1 MSKSEL
7 KNNAPEDENNGT
19 EECEIS
25 DDEYLSG
32 FTKPQPYK
40 YKPCVLQEFERKL
53 PRKKIMRFRRH

>member
-7 KNNAPEDENNGT
+7 QNNAPEDENNGT

-40 YKPCVLQEFERKL
+40 YNKPGVQKEKRS
-53 PRKKIMRFRRH
+53 

>member
-7 KNNAPEDENNGT
+7 QNNAPEDENNGT

-40 YKPCVLQEFERKL
+40 YKPGVRKEK
-53 PRKKIMRFRRH
+53 RS